1 VATAEAALDR
11 VTGALAA
18 GEDRPGQRRMAEAVA
33 TAIARRRHLVVRAG
47 TGTGKSLAY
56 LVPAITSGRT
66 TVIATATKA
75 LQDQL
80 AGKDLPFLQDHLDEP
95 FTFAVLKGR
104 SNYLCKQRLLEATT
118 TDVQLGLGVDE
129 RDRRSKRVEEE
140 LTELTLW
147 AATTDSGDR
156 AELEREPSAQA
167 WATVSVGPRECP
179 GASKCPQGESCFAEK
194 ARKQAAQSEVI
205 VVNLH
210 LYGLHLAAGGGGAIL
225 PEHEVVIIDEAHQF
239 EDTISASAGI
249 ELSAGRFAA
258 LARASAAIIAD
269 AELHAHLERSGDAV
283 LDTLAPHVGRRLRGT
298 LDVDLQAALM
308 MGRQRIDAVV
318 AALRGIDDKTTG
330 DVTARKQRAMQAAT
344 SLAEDIGAVL
354 ALDEGQVAWVEGFA
368 DAPVLKV
375 APLDVA
381 PVLEKTLWDG
391 PTAILTSATVPLGL
405 AERLGLDEDDHDELD
420 VGSPFD
426 YATNALLY
434 CAAHMPDPRNAK
446 YDEELARE
454 LERLIVAAGGR
465 TLALFTSFR
474 AMDLAADT
482 LAPRV
487 PWTVMTQRQMPKN
500 ALVRAFLDDEESC
513 LFATMSFWQGVDIPG
528 PALSLVT
535 IDRLPFPRPDEP
547 LLQARREVARAD
559 AFRTVDLPRATTLL
573 AQGAGRLIRRSDD
586 RGVVAV
592 LDPRL
597 ATSARYRWD
606 IVHALPPMRR
616 TKDRGEAEAFL
627 RELRDGRAS
636 APDRPADRTDAD
648 TTVR

>member
-1 VATAEAALDR
+1 MATAEAALDR